1 MYVVNVRGY
10 YKVHFRLIW
19 FSDIMEAAAFGH
31 VQYDCIFGLYIV
43 RVVSLVDATH

>member
-1 MYVVNVRGY
+1 MCVVRVHGY

-31 VQYDCIFGLYIV
+31 VRYDCIYGLYIV
-43 RVVSLVDATH
+43 RVASLVDATR